1 MFRISLLGAV
11 AALYVAAAPASV
23 TAAGLADPAAAFGA
37 RESVIDIA
45 LSPSGR
51 KVAFISPGP
60 GRSTLLFTVDV
71 GSDAEPFMALSADG
85 KPERLS
91 DCGWVSEQRLVCTIF
106 MVTEAINP
114 GQALA
119 TTRLIAINAD
129 GTGIKVVSRPT
140 RADDQYVAQ
149 NGGEVLDWQPGNEG
163 SLLMGRQYVP
173 EARMGTRMED
183 KREGYG
189 VDRIDTASLQSKVVE
204 PAKEGASE
212 YISDGRGNIRIM
224 GVTDSSD
231 ATGYE
236 SGKVVYYY
244 RTKGSRDWKAL
255 STVNYNN
262 NNSTDTSFNPVAVDP
277 DLDVAYGFKGSAGG
291 RRALYSMALDGSKKE
306 TLVFSHPQVD
316 VDATIRIGRAHRV
329 VGATYA
335 LEKREANYFDPTLA
349 ALGKSL
355 SKALPGLPLVRFVD
369 SSSDE
374 SKLLLWAGSDTDAGR
389 YYLFDKATKQLAE
402 LMLSRPPLE
411 NVPLGAQKAVRYKAA
426 DGTEVP
432 AYLTLPP
439 GSSGKNIPA
448 IVMPHGGPSSRDEWG
463 FDWLVQFYAN
473 RGYAVLQ
480 PNYRGSSGYGDSWY
494 QKNGFQSWRTAIG
507 DVNDAGRWLVSQ
519 GIADPSK
526 LAIVGWSYG
535 GYAALQ
541 SEVLDP
547 GLFKAVVA
555 VAPVTDFATLVKD
568 SAEFTN
574 YRMVRTF
581 VGTGPHIREGS
592 PAQNAAKIKVPVL
605 LFHGDMDLNVGINQS
620 RMMQDR
626 LKAAGAQSDLIVY
639 AGLDHQLEDSLAR
652 ADMLKRSDAFLR
664 KALKIQ

>member
-1 MFRISLLGAV
+1 MFRIFSLGAC
-11 AALYVAAAPASV
+11 AALFLVSAVAPVAAAGP
-23 TAAGLADPAAAFGA
+23 ADPPAAFGA
-37 RESVIDIA
+37 RESVLDIA

-71 GSDAEPFMALSADG
+71 GSDAEPFLALSADG

-91 DCGWVSEQRLVCTIF
+91 DCGWVSEQRLVCTIY
-106 MVTEAINP
+106 MVVDTIVP
-114 GQALA
+114 GRAMGA
-119 TTRLIAINAD
+119 TRLVAVNAD
-129 GTGIKVVSRPT
+129 GTGVKLVSR
-140 RADDQYVAQ
+140 RVRSDDQYVAQ
-149 NGGEVLDWQPGNEG
+149 NGGEVIDWQPGTEG
-163 SLLMGRQYVP
+163 SLLMGREYVP
-173 EARMGTRMED
+173 EAKIGTHVED

-189 VDRIDTASLQSKVVE
+189 VDRIDTASLQSRVVE
-204 PAKEGASE
+204 PAKRGASD

-224 GVTDSSD
+224 AVTDNSD
-231 ATGYE
+231 ATGYD
-236 SGKVVYYY
+236 SGKITYYY
-244 RTKGSRDWKAL
+244 RAKGSRDWKSL
-255 STVNYNN
+255 GTVNLNDDSGFY
-262 NNSTDTSFNPVAVDP
+262 PVAVDP
-277 DLDVAYGFKGSAGG
+277 DLDVVYGFKEGEGG
-291 RRALYSMALDGSKKE
+291 RRALYSIALDGSKKE
-306 TLVFSHPQVD
+306 TLVLAHPQVD
-316 VDATIRIGRAHRV
+316 VGGTIRIGRSHRV

-335 LEKREANYFDPTLA
+335 LEKREAVYFDP
-349 ALGKSL
+349 ALGALGRSL
-355 SKALPGLPLVRFVD
+355 SKALPGLPLIRFVD

-389 YYLFDKATKQLAE
+389 YYLYDKASRQLGE

-411 NVPLGAQKAVRYKAA
+411 SVPLATVKPVRYKAA

-463 FDWLVQFYAN
+463 FDWLAQFYAN

-480 PNYRGSSGYGDSWY
+480 PNYRGSSGYGDTWY

-519 GIADPSK
+519 GIADPAR

-555 VAPVTDFATLVKD
+555 VAPVTDLGTMVKD

-574 YRMVRTF
+574 YRLVRTF
-581 VGTGPHIREGS
+581 VGSGPHIREGS
-592 PAQNAAKIKVPVL
+592 PAQNVGKIKVPVL

-626 LKAAGAQSDLIVY
+626 LKAAGAQSELIVY
-639 AGLDHQLEDSLAR
+639 DGLDHQLEDSLAR
-652 ADMLKRSDAFLR
+652 ADMLRRSDAFLR
-664 KALKIQ
+664 KALNIQ